1 MHHQSLSTLCLMEAS
16 GQFLT
21 EFFPLEILD
30 SHSDKLAW
38 IQEHKWEVVENEP
51 DECVLNFIENL
62 ATRLQTFVQTQLT
75 DQQVQAYSDEV
86 KRLLLRRY
94 GIDLRDIGFD
104 PESIDLD
111 EMPNEYVD
119 RLALKYDLFDIS

>member
-1 MHHQSLSTLCLMEAS
+1 
-16 GQFLT
+16 
-21 EFFPLEILD
+21 
-30 SHSDKLAW
+30 
-38 IQEHKWEVVENEP
+38 P

-75 DQQVQAYSDEV
+75 NQQVQAYSEEV
-86 KRLLLRRY
+86 NTLLLRRY

-119 RLALKYDLFDIS
+119 RLALKYDLFVSVCERELTGS